1 MKKITQFE
9 EKFWSELRKE
19 LKTNYNIDITDALAD
34 ENSLT
39 FNNNNFLSAL
49 MGVLYQQTE
58 PVKKA
63 LYTVLCSCLPKE
75 LRFEYFVS
83 FDEFSKLID
92 NVINIL
98 INN

>member
-49 MGVLYQQTE
+49 MGVLYQ
-58 PVKKA
+58 
-63 LYTVLCSCLPKE
+63 
-75 LRFEYFVS
+75 
-83 FDEFSKLID
+83 
-92 NVINIL
+92 
-98 INN
+98 